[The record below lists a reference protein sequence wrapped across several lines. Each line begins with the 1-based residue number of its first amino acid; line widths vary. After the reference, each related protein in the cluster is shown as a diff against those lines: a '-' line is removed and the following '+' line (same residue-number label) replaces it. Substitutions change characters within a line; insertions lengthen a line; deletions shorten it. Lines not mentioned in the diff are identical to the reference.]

1 MALGDFKEPS
11 QSEMS
16 KSHQY
21 MMLNRLQ
28 TDCEYFLGFGY
39 GNEKR
44 LWAGSVDS
52 QIEEMKTLWHSFPND
67 AKPEWL
73 SLEQIA
79 EYEQRMKSMCL
90 VEA

>member
-11 QSEMS
+11 QSELS
-16 KSHQY
+16 KSHSY

-28 TDCEYFLGFGY
+28 ADCEYFLGFGN
-39 GNEKR
+39 GSEKR

-52 QIEEMKTLWHSFPND
+52 QIEEMRTLWDSFPND

-73 SLEQIA
+73 SLEQIS
-79 EYEQRMKSMCL
+79 EYEQRMKSIRRD
-90 VEA
+90 A